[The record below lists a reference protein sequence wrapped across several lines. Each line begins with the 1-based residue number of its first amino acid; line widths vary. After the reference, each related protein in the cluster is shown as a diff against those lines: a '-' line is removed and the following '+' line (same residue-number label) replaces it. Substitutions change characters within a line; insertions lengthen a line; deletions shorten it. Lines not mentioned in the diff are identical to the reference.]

1 MSIHHYNNT
10 GKPNKGLPH
19 ISKPTRTT
27 KTIMQIFQKPET
39 NENEQDNCH
48 EEDKYS
54 KSTSS
59 STNNKNLHEA

>member
-27 KTIMQIFQKPET
+27 KTIMQIFIFQKPQT

-59 STNNKNLHEA
+59 STNNKNLH